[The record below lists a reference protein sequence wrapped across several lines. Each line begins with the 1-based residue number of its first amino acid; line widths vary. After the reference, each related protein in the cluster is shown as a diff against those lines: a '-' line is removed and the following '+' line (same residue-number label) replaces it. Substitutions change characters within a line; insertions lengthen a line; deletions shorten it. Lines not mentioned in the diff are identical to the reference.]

1 MRVRE
6 NSGNEKPF
14 GKYSH
19 KRDNVPLTSTFA
31 SSSRNTADFMNND
44 LPEGRVLLVHF
55 LRRRYILFVLILG
68 ALFSLN
74 LNHLNNA
81 IDNVVRM
88 ESLPQAPLETTP
100 PHPAFFDVAE
110 KTGTDKVLGYKNLQ
124 SCLNETKGC
133 SFPQDQRE
141 TCRPWGHFYDTI
153 YDRWLAPYSKKD
165 AGPFQFLEIGF
176 FTGWGF
182 EAYTKFLAPNEK
194 AELHSMEVACS
205 ESPPIEWINEASQH
219 GMVNEAAKHPWYQ
232 RLVDTSRLHCGD
244 ASNYEFLHNTWIH
257 KMKRNGEGPPLKVV
271 VDDGS
276 HKAPHMAASLFFWF
290 PRIEPGGILVVEDIQ
305 PIQIANQFRTHIVPQ
320 VMKDLH
326 WCGGPQLK
334 DSRCFPTIQPFLE
347 GVHCEMH
354 ICVFVR
360 NDKAAIEP
368 SRADS
373 LTPENA
379 FSGAQKCL
387 FGPHNGQ

>member
-1 MRVRE
+1 MKFNRATRRE
-6 NSGNEKPF
+6 GAP
-14 GKYSH
+14 
-19 KRDNVPLTSTFA
+19 
-31 SSSRNTADFMNND
+31 
-44 LPEGRVLLVHF
+44 
-55 LRRRYILFVLILG
+55 LRRSYVAILFLLILG

-74 LNHLNNA
+74 LNNLNNFGSELQPDA
-81 IDNVVRM
+81 IDKVAWS
-88 ESLPQAPLETTP
+88 ESSPQLPLETAP
-100 PHPAFFDVAE
+100 PRPLFFEVAD
-110 KTGTDKVLGYKNLQ
+110 KTGTDKVLGHSNLEK
-124 SCLNETKGC
+124 CLKESKGC
-133 SFPQDQRE
+133 SFPEDQRE

-153 YDRWLAPYSKKD
+153 YDRWLAPYSNKD
-165 AGPFQFLEIGF
+165 AGPFQFLEVGF
-176 FTGWGF
+176 YTGLGF
-182 EAYTKFLAPNEK
+182 EAYTKFLATNEK
-194 AELHSMEVACS
+194 AELHSMEIACS
-205 ESPPIEWINEASQH
+205 ESYEWP
-219 GMVNEAAKHPWYQ
+219 NEAAKHPWYQ
-232 RLVDTSRLHCGD
+232 RLVDSSRLHCGD
-244 ASNYEFLHNTWIH
+244 ASNYEFLHNIWIH

-276 HKAPHMAASLFFWF
+276 HQAPHMAASLFFWF

-326 WCGGPQLK
+326 WCGGPKLK

-373 LTPENA
+373 LTPETA

-387 FGPHNGQ
+387 FGPRSGQ